1 MRRLFGLLVL
11 LTLAVG
17 AAMLLQLSWGNITLW
32 VPPYRID
39 FSLQAAVIGL
49 FLALVA
55 TLMIARI
62 LSGFLELPAR
72 VQRYRRRRQQEVRLQ
87 ALSQMILDYFEGRFA
102 RAIKQSNQLKDDL
115 GLRQASAGTIA
126 AANAITASAAH
137 AMHDRPL
144 RDNAIEELNRLAVGS
159 SKDQLADQAAV
170 AALLA
175 AEFALDE
182 RKGQQALIALA
193 PLTQKESRQVHTMRL
208 ALRANQQVGN
218 WDEVLRIARLLM
230 NRKAITPTVAIHYK
244 QRVADAWIADGRHQE
259 AIALIEQV
267 LKNNWDSGLAMR
279 YGRCEGVAKD
289 QLTQLERWLKAHP
302 QDPELHWALG
312 RLCQRERLWGKARL
326 HLETSLRVRP
336 MVETHLALAEIAE
349 SLSEN
354 DTAALHWKAAARL
367 V

>member
-1 MRRLFGLLVL
+1 MR
-11 LTLAVG
+11 
-17 AAMLLQLSWGNITLW
+17 
-32 VPPYRID
+32 
-39 FSLQAAVIGL
+39 
-49 FLALVA
+49 
-55 TLMIARI
+55 
-62 LSGFLELPAR
+62 
-72 VQRYRRRRQQEVRLQ
+72 
-87 ALSQMILDYFEGRFA
+87 
-102 RAIKQSNQLKDDL
+102 NQ
-115 GLRQASAGTIA
+115 
-126 AANAITASAAH
+126 
-137 AMHDRPL
+137 PL
-144 RDNAIEELNRLAVGS
+144 RDSAIEELNRLAVGS

-182 RKGQQALIALA
+182 RKGQQALMALA

-349 SLSEN
+349 SLSES